1 MTAQPG
7 DVPHH
12 ILQEATRLFV
22 ERGYH
27 GLAMREIA
35 EAVGVSKAGLY
46 YYFKDKEDLFL
57 AILLGNLNR
66 LEQIL
71 QEARLAPTARQQIE
85 HFVRAI
91 FQWPPEER
99 AIIRLASQ
107 EMEHLSQHGLAEF
120 SRLYYTK
127 FIGQVQAI
135 LADGIQ
141 RGELRPMD
149 PALAT
154 WMLLGMMYPFFYSAH
169 AVARSTSPEIV
180 DLMLDI
186 FFEGA
191 AVQPGRSTAGLP
203 TAPDI

>member
-27 GLAMREIA
+27 GLSMREIA

-57 AILLGNLNR
+57 AILLGNLDR
-66 LEQIL
+66 LDRIL
-71 QEARLAPTARQQIE
+71 QEARQAPTARQQIE
-85 HFVRAI
+85 RFVRAI
-91 FQWPPEER
+91 FEWAPEER

-135 LADGIQ
+135 LAEGIQ

-154 WMLLGMMYPFFYSAH
+154 WILLGMMYPFFYSAH
-169 AVARSTSPEIV
+169 AVSRSASPHIV
-180 DLMLDI
+180 ETMLVL

-191 AVQPGRSTAGLP
+191 SASSPASP
-203 TAPDI
+203 